1 MCKKLFFFIL
11 SSLLFSE
18 SFSQSKAGEVNRIIT
33 AYNKIGQ
40 FNGLILV
47 AENDKIIYEKAF
59 GKASYEWDIN
69 NTLDTKMEV
78 ASITKTF
85 TALMIMQLIEQGK
98 IKLDGRVSEY
108 LKNYPVEAGSKISV
122 DHLLRHSSGLQ
133 QDIADF
139 PPNTNKFPDI
149 VAKINEEFFSLE
161 EQVEIIAKRPLLFEP
176 GTKYSY
182 SSDGYAVLGFIIEK
196 ITGLSY
202 EQALQKFI
210 LDPLNMKNTGYKDHL
225 AIIEKKAQGYAK
237 SLSGISRG
245 RQIGINPA
253 GGIYSTIHDLF
264 LWEQALYTGRIITQK
279 SKDLVFTKTPY
290 LVGYGWQISNN
301 YFNSSSD
308 SVKMIRCTGSL
319 PGFNSLVVRFPGQKK
334 TIIVMENLKQP
345 WYKQFE
351 IVQKIASALF
361 NKPFELPKPSLAES
375 ILDLIRKTGMS
386 SALQF
391 YEKNKK
397 DSAYYINES
406 EINGLGYYLL
416 NERKET
422 NNAILIFGLNTQL
435 FPASA
440 NVYDSLGEAYM
451 KKGDNKNAIAFYQ
464 KSIQLD
470 PGNENA
476 KRIIETLQ
484 QHK

>member
-1 MCKKLFFFIL
+1 MPKKYFLFVISFF
-11 SSLLFSE
+11 LLLK
-18 SFSQSKAGEVNRIIT
+18 SFSQSKAAEVSRIVT

-47 AENDKIIYEKAF
+47 AENGKIIYEKAF
-59 GKASYEWDIN
+59 GQANYEWGIN
-69 NTLDTKMEV
+69 NSLDTKMEI

-98 IKLDGRVSEY
+98 IKLDGKVSDY
-108 LKNYPVEAGSKISV
+108 LKNYPAETGTKISV
-122 DHLLRHSSGLQ
+122 DHLLRHSSGIQ

-149 VAKINEEFFSLE
+149 VAKVNEEFFSLE

-196 ITGLSY
+196 VTGLSY

-210 LDPLNMKNTGYKDHL
+210 LDPLQIKNSGYKDHL
-225 AIIEKKAQGYAK
+225 AIVEKKAQGYAK
-237 SLSGISRG
+237 TFSGISRG

-264 LWEQALYTGRIITQK
+264 VWEQALYTDKIITQR
-279 SKDLVFTKTPY
+279 SKDLVFIKTPY

-308 SVKMIRCTGSL
+308 SIKMIRCTGSL
-319 PGFNSLVVRFPGQKK
+319 PGFNSLVVRFPEQKK
-334 TIIVMENLKQP
+334 TIIVMENLKQS

-361 NKPFELPKPSLAES
+361 NKPYEIPRPSLAES
-375 ILDLIRKTGMS
+375 MVELIKKTGMN

-397 DSAYYINES
+397 NSSYYINET

-416 NERKET
+416 NERRET
-422 NNAILIFGLNTQL
+422 ENAILIFQLNTEL

-440 NVYDSLGEAYM
+440 NVYDSLAEAYM
-451 KKGDNKNAIAFYQ
+451 RKGDNKNAVAFYK
-464 KSIQLD
+464 KSLQLD
-470 PGNENA
+470 PNNEAA
-476 KRIIETLQ
+476 KQIIERLQ
-484 QHK
+484 QKE

>member
-1 MCKKLFFFIL
+1 MARKVLFFVISFFV
-11 SSLLFSE
+11 LLKSY
-18 SFSQSKAGEVNRIIT
+18 SQSKARTINQIIT

-47 AENDKIIYEKAF
+47 AENGKIIYEKAF
-59 GKASYEWDIN
+59 GKATYEWDIN
-69 NTLDTKMEV
+69 NSLDTKMEI

-85 TALMIMQLIEQGK
+85 TALMIMKLIEEGK
-98 IKLDGRVSEY
+98 LKLDGKISDY
-108 LKNYPVEAGSKISV
+108 LKNYPQETGAKISV

-149 VAKINEEFFSLE
+149 VAKINQEFFSLE

-196 ITGLSY
+196 VTGLSY
-202 EQALQKFI
+202 EQALQKLI
-210 LDPLNMKNTGYKDHL
+210 ADPLQLKNTGYKDHL
-225 AIIEKKAQGYAK
+225 AIVEKKAQGYAK
-237 SLSGISRG
+237 TYAGINRG
-245 RQIGINPA
+245 RQIGINPS

-264 LWEQALYTGRIITQK
+264 VWEQALYTDKIISKK

-290 LVGYGWQISNN
+290 VVGYGWQINDN
-301 YFNSSSD
+301 YFNSSD
-308 SVKMIRCTGSL
+308 SIKMIRCTGSL
-319 PGFNSLVVRFPGQKK
+319 PGFNSLVVRFPDKRK

-345 WYKQFE
+345 RYKQFE
-351 IVQKIASALF
+351 IVQNIALALF
-361 NKPFELPKPSLAES
+361 NKPFELPRPSLADSMLE
-375 ILDLIRKTGMS
+375 LIKKTGIS
-386 SALQF
+386 SALKF
-391 YEKNKK
+391 YERNKK
-397 DSAYYINES
+397 NTAYHISET

-422 NNAILIFGLNTQL
+422 ENAILIFQLNTEL

-440 NVYDSLGEAYM
+440 NVYDSLAEAYM
-451 KKGDNKNAIAFYQ
+451 RKGDNKNAIAFYQ
-464 KSIQLD
+464 KSLQLD

-476 KRIIETLQ
+476 KQILERLQ
-484 QHK
+484 QNK